1 MAGEGPQGP
10 RAAHATIQ
18 VHALIGLGLI
28 YIVAEIADK
37 IRHHLIGPV
46 LDEVVIEM
54 TRDSSCPYTDAPQ
67 ANFVSIHTVGSL
79 AGYVKRFA
87 GSGRA
92 HIAVTTKALGVTDM
106 HACNCLQTHT
116 QRIRVASSRGHRPD
130 VLAIDLAMPL

>member
-10 RAAHATIQ
+10 RAARATIQ

-54 TRDSSCPYTDAPQ
+54 TRDSSCPYTDVPQ

-92 HIAVTTKALGVTDM
+92 HIAVTTKALDVTDM
-106 HACNCLQTHT
+106 HACKPTPNAYELQA
-116 QRIRVASSRGHRPD
+116 QG
-130 VLAIDLAMPL
+130 AIGRMCWQ